1 MHNNYEVII
10 MQFKNLRA
18 IREDNDI
25 KQKDIAK
32 FLNVSQ
38 NTYSQYET
46 GVISLTAEILIKLS
60 DYYNVSIDYLLDRT
74 NNPHI
79 QK

>member
-1 MHNNYEVII
+1 MPYKHI
-10 MQFKNLRA
+10 RD
-18 IREDNDI
+18 IREDRDI
-25 KQKDIAK
+25 RQKDIAAV
-32 FLNVSQ
+32 LNVSQ

-46 GVISLTAEILIKLS
+46 GVISLTAEVLVKLA

>member
-1 MHNNYEVII
+1 
-10 MQFKNLRA
+10 MQFKNLKA
-18 IREDNDI
+18 IREDRDI

-32 FLNVSQ
+32 YLNVSQ

-60 DYYNVSIDYLLDRT
+60 DYYDVSIDYLLDRT
-74 NNPHI
+74 KKPNI